1 MRIIV
6 CTKRDLAGAQI
17 LNDVLERLRGHTVMV
32 LLSDKTRPVEN
43 GFAELAE
50 MKFLERD
57 LAVGTL
63 FPLVD
68 AIGGP
73 GGKLAT
79 FNGAAARY
87 GVPIKI
93 IADVND
99 PAGEALVRDFA
110 PDLIL
115 SARFSLIFK
124 RHIFE
129 IPRLGTY
136 NVHPGALPRYAG
148 LFAPFRCLMD
158 GADRIGCTLHLVDDG
173 IDTGPVI
180 DIGYLPVKP
189 ERSLLWHVV
198 NTYRPGVDAFY
209 RMLDGI
215 CAGKMPE
222 PWVQDRS
229 QRIYGSLPDQTAF
242 DKFRKMGFRLYDPVE
257 YLKILQ
263 AFLPPGSTIPPSALA
278 AGLVGADER
287 TIG

>member
-1 MRIIV
+1 
-6 CTKRDLAGAQI
+6 
-17 LNDVLERLRGHTVMV
+17 
-32 LLSDKTRPVEN
+32 
-43 GFAELAE
+43 
-50 MKFLERD
+50 
-57 LAVGTL
+57 
-63 FPLVD
+63 
-68 AIGGP
+68 
-73 GGKLAT
+73 
-79 FNGAAARY
+79 
-87 GVPIKI
+87 
-93 IADVND
+93 
-99 PAGEALVRDFA
+99 
-110 PDLIL
+110 
-115 SARFSLIFK
+115 
-124 RHIFE
+124 
-129 IPRLGTY
+129 
-136 NVHPGALPRYAG
+136 
-148 LFAPFRCLMD
+148 MD

-215 CAGKMPE
+215 SAGKMPE

-263 AFLPPGSTIPPSALA
+263 SFLPPGSTIPPSALA
-278 AGLVGADER
+278 ASLVGADER

>member
-1 MRIIV
+1 MTAPESICRISTT
-6 CTKRDLAGAQI
+6 C
-17 LNDVLERLRGHTVMV
+17 GH
-32 LLSDKTRPVEN
+32 D
-43 GFAELAE
+43 
-50 MKFLERD
+50 
-57 LAVGTL
+57 
-63 FPLVD
+63 
-68 AIGGP
+68 GGHP
-73 GGKLAT
+73 
-79 FNGAAARY
+79 
-87 GVPIKI
+87 P
-93 IADVND
+93 
-99 PAGEALVRDFA
+99 
-110 PDLIL
+110 
-115 SARFSLIFK
+115 LIFK

-148 LFAPFRCLMD
+148 LFAPFRCLVD

-198 NTYRPGVDAFY
+198 NTYRPGVEAFY

-215 CAGKMPE
+215 CVGKMPE

-257 YLKILQ
+257 YLKMLQ

-287 TIG
+287 TMG